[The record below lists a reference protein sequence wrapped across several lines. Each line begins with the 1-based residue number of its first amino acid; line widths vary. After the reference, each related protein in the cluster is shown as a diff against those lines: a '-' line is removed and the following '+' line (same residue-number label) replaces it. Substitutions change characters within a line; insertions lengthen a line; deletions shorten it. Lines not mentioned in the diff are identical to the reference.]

1 MNTAGPEISD
11 ASPDGNIAVSEEPK
25 FISLKGTTDV
35 PEQSPSPSCGES
47 QQPKLTFLQPA
58 ATTACCP
65 APKNEKAA
73 WMISELETSVG
84 TIPVITGALTSR
96 DFWEHVK
103 CRISAFRTR
112 FTVQPGLYAIGA
124 PGPDSD
130 VFVTANYKYSFDM
143 LRQAVREMSA
153 WILVLDTHGINV
165 WCAAGKGTFGTEEL
179 IRRIS
184 VSGLAKVVSHRRV
197 VLPQLGAVGVSA
209 PLVAKRSG
217 FRVLY
222 GPVAASDIPAYV
234 AAGYKASHDI
244 RTIRFGF
251 TDRLV
256 LTPMEIIPAMKH
268 FPLFALIILLL
279 FGLRAEG
286 VIFADALSGGMP
298 FLLLGLVSV
307 AAGAFL
313 TPLLLPYIPFRA
325 FSVKGL
331 IVGAIATAVL
341 INSLGMAGHS
351 TVLVPAAAAIFFPMA
366 SSYIALQFTGSTTF
380 THMSGVK
387 RELKI
392 MIPLYLGAT
401 ALSALLLIVFRILHW
416 RMA

>member
-1 MNTAGPEISD
+1 M
-11 ASPDGNIAVSEEPK
+11 SEQPK
-25 FISLKGTTDV
+25 FISLNGKADV
-35 PEQSPSPSCGES
+35 QDSSPSPCCGES
-47 QQPKLTFLQPA
+47 EQPKLTLLQPSG
-58 ATTACCP
+58 TAPCCP
-65 APKNEKAA
+65 APKPEKTPWMVSEIATAA
-73 WMISELETSVG
+73 GSV
-84 TIPVITGALTSR
+84 PVITGELTSR

-112 FTVQPGLYAIGA
+112 FTVRPGLYAIGT

-130 VFVTANYKYSFDM
+130 VYVTGNYKYSFDM

-153 WILVLDTHGINV
+153 WIVVLDTHGINV

-197 VLPQLGAVGVSA
+197 ILPQLGAVGVSA
-209 PLVAKRSG
+209 PQVAKKSG

-222 GPVAASDIPAYV
+222 GPVAATDIPAYV
-234 AAGYKASHDI
+234 TAGYKASHDM

-251 TDRLV
+251 MDRLV

-268 FPLFALIILLL
+268 FPLFALIMLLL
-279 FGLRAEG
+279 FGIRSEG
-286 VIFADALSGGMP
+286 IIFADALGGGMP
-298 FLLLGLVSV
+298 FLVLGLVAV

-313 TPLLLPYIPFRA
+313 TPLLLPFIPSRA

-331 IVGAIATAVL
+331 IAGAIATAVS
-341 INSLGMAGHS
+341 IKSLGMVSHVS
-351 TVLVPAAAAIFFPMA
+351 VLVPAAAALFFPMA
-366 SSYIALQFTGSTTF
+366 TSYIALQFTGSTTF

-387 RELKI
+387 KELKI

-401 ALSALLLIVFRILHW
+401 ALSALLLISYRILHW
-416 RMA
+416 RIA